1 MAVDWP
7 ALISQFSPPAPST
20 TEVWEASLKHG
31 GGSVGY
37 FAESRPDWASAILDV
52 GGPVQVMWD
61 SFGDESIERA
71 LLFGSV
77 GENWL
82 AVRPNRRISDGRP
95 VTEIR
100 CWIAP
105 EPLLVLN
112 SCFPGLSTER
122 SESSSVGFHTNQ
134 QGDVHLGPEASV
146 SDAIQCWAMTLGTAR
161 NQTGIASFCDPMVA
175 RQFVSSQ
182 RWITASSATPEGG
195 VPGEPHPDDTLAGF
209 KRSSTI
215 LDRSLLLQSMEA
227 ISLSS
232 QESIANLLYLHQE
245 SHGAPRYSTFP
256 LSERIRALLRL
267 GDREG
272 AFSELVTHPRD
283 PESISSWTGMVEG
296 TLPFTVLEMKRI
308 SDHPDVGIWSFIRDL
323 LGCECQGDE
332 RRTVI
337 ELLSSSIMDQGAI
350 RSFLELCP
358 DYMAVSPSAAEI
370 DSMSSISGLDD
381 GITPYSLIRACRL
394 LNSNQPR
401 GNHGN
406 RHIEGRSKQI
416 IGMVPD
422 NYHSEG
428 GAIRLEE
435 ILSSQDLFHEISL
448 DRNRIA
454 PFLRKGFI
462 EFHDRTRWVPGL
474 TPSEF
479 LEIHRAG
486 HTPESVTIRE
496 MSESPNGLDHIGEK
510 WGKPSAIPSS
520 VETNSLSSE
529 IERIALVARLL
540 QEPRI
545 SERVSFRM
553 PMLLASIATSL
564 AIIAVAVAAWTISGG
579 SSSPLSELS
588 HLVLGTILPS
598 VSLAASVRALR
609 SSFARRSRKR
619 DFLDQLGGG

>member
-7 ALISQFSPPAPST
+7 ALISHFSPPAPST
-20 TEVWEASLKHG
+20 TEVEEASLKHG
-31 GGSVGY
+31 GSSVGY

-52 GGPVQVMWD
+52 GGPVQMMWD
-61 SFGDESIERA
+61 SFGPESIERA

-82 AVRPNRRISDGRP
+82 AVRPNKRLSDGRP
-95 VTEIR
+95 VTEIW

-105 EPLLVLN
+105 DPLLVLN

-175 RQFVSSQ
+175 RQFVSNQ
-182 RWITASSATPEGG
+182 RWITASSATPEGRA
-195 VPGEPHPDDTLAGF
+195 PGEPHPDDTLAGF
-209 KRSSTI
+209 ERSSTI

-227 ISLSS
+227 ISLST

-245 SHGAPRYSTFP
+245 SHGAPRYTTFP
-256 LSERIRALLRL
+256 RSERIRALLRL

-272 AFSELVTHPRD
+272 AFSEFVTYPLD
-283 PESISSWTGMVEG
+283 SESTSSWTGLVEG
-296 TLPFTVLEMKRI
+296 KLPFTVVEMKRI
-308 SDHPDVGIWSFIRDL
+308 SEHPDVEIWTFIRNL

-337 ELLSSSIMDQGAI
+337 ELLNSSIMDQGAI
-350 RSFLELCP
+350 QSFLELCP
-358 DYMAVSPSAAEI
+358 DYMADSPSATEI
-370 DSMSSISGLDD
+370 GSMSSISGLDD
-381 GITPYSLIRACRL
+381 GIPPYSLIRVCRL
-394 LNSNQPR
+394 LNSNQPG
-401 GNHGN
+401 GNVGS

-416 IGMVPD
+416 LGMVPD
-422 NYHSEG
+422 NYYSEG

-448 DRNRIA
+448 DRNRIG

-462 EFHDRTRWVPGL
+462 EFHDRTRWVPDL

-486 HTPESVTIRE
+486 LTPESETIRE
-496 MSESPNGLDHIGEK
+496 ISESPNGLDGIGEK

-520 VETNSLSSE
+520 VEPNSVSNE

-553 PMLLASIATSL
+553 PLILASIATSF
-564 AIIAVAVAAWTISGG
+564 AIIAVTVAAWTIAGETLA
-579 SSSPLSELS
+579 PLSELS
-588 HLVLGTILPS
+588 HLVLGTLLPS
-598 VSLAASVRALR
+598 VSLATSILAFR
-609 SSFARRSRKR
+609 SSVARRSRKR
-619 DFLDQLGGG
+619 DILDQLGGE